1 MLISQEL
8 ADAFNEQIG
17 HEFGASLQ
25 YVSIAGHF
33 DRQRLKLL
41 SKLFFD
47 QAEEEKLHALKFV
60 RYVLDTHGHLQIPS
74 IPAPVATFAS
84 AEAYLQAVDD
94 LFEATRAC
102 ETLRAKRDAA
112 QATIEFWRS
121 RNANE
126 RAAER
131 GFASA
136 R

>member
-1 MLISQEL
+1 MAVDQDRAAGAVEFLINSAAEYGASK
-8 ADAFNEQIG
+8 ADAIRAETMLRVVKALVMKSTDEKAIAAQ
-17 HEFGASLQ
+17 EREAYAS
-25 YVSIAGHF
+25 
-33 DRQRLKLL
+33 
-41 SKLFFD
+41 
-47 QAEEEKLHALKFV
+47 
-60 RYVLDTHGHLQIPS
+60 
-74 IPAPVATFAS
+74 
-84 AEAYLQAVDD
+84 EAYLQAVDD